1 MLGVQFDP
9 TLSLALNRQRR
20 ADLIAEAQ
28 QQHLIETAL
37 EAAAGGTRPRV
48 PAARDDL
55 ARRPGRVL
63 TSLWRAV
70 SFVAVRS

>member
-9 TLSLALNRQRR
+9 TLSLALNRQRH

-28 QQHLIETAL
+28 QQHRIEQAL
-37 EAAAGGTRPRV
+37 DAAAGRARPRV
-48 PAARDDL
+48 PATRPDL

-63 TSLWRAV
+63 TGLWRTL
-70 SFVAVRS
+70 SFALVRS